1 MLGLAWLGWVGL
13 VGLVGLLAWLAVLA
27 LLVLLTCLPGLL
39 CLLCLSCLL
48 ACLAYLL
55 ARLALL
61 ALLVL
66 LTCLP
71 GLLCLLALLAC
82 PTAAFFWLIDDNDY
96 HIQLQNYTI
105 PVCLIFPHIRAV
117 FLPYARAR
125 SLIVIFLHF
134 LNESVSLSV
143 SQWSKKRRFGQKRGK
158 KRRYLEISGTK
169 HPKI

>member
-1 MLGLAWLGWVGL
+1 MVWFGL
-13 VGLVGLLAWLAVLA
+13 VGLVWLV
-27 LLVLLTCLPGLL
+27 CLPGLL

-48 ACLAYLL
+48 ACQACSACFACLAYLL
-55 ARLALL
+55 AKLALL
-61 ALLVL
+61 ALLV
-66 LTCLP
+66 
-71 GLLCLLALLAC
+71 LLALLAC
-82 PTAAFFWLIDDNDY
+82 PTAAFFWLMDDNDY